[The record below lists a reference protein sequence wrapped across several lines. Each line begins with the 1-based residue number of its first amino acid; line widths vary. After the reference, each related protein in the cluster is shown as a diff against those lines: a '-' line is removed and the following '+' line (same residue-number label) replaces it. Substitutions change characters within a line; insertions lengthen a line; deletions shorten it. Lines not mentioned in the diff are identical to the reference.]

1 MRTFLIRTLIV
12 IVVAAAAAALVYAA
26 VLPQVLVRPAL
37 LVIEAG
43 GALVSGTPYAARQSV
58 EVAPG
63 SHVEIVT
70 PDGLARLDL
79 PDAALDLAPGA
90 RVALVTQFWRPLDG
104 WRVTLEL
111 QGGLVRG
118 LRGTGNEPV
127 HLVLIAPGGT
137 VLVPS
142 SGAEFVAEGAD
153 SGLRVTV
160 SAGSLQVTRE
170 GETQVVGAGE
180 ARIIPPDGG
189 ALITDSQPHGAIRV
203 VLYGA
208 DGSMVRLPVTLNEAQ
223 SGQTLRFP
231 AGWTMPVPAHIY
243 TLQVALIEPYV
254 LPDLAVESNTT
265 LNIPV
270 TLSEVVFDV
279 RDEAGR
285 ALRGGA
291 LIVRGRDPSGEQRV
305 LPGEPLLIS
314 PGAWTLTVS
323 REVNREAVQQ
333 TQVSLAPGQR
343 LTVTLRADQ
352 FR

>member
-12 IVVAAAAAALVYAA
+12 ILFAAAAVALVYAA

-37 LVIEAG
+37 LVIESG
-43 GALVSGTPYAARQSV
+43 TALVNGTARDAGESV
-58 EVAPG
+58 ELAPG
-63 SHVEIVT
+63 SHVEIGT
-70 PDGLARLDL
+70 TDGLARLDL

-118 LRGTGNEPV
+118 LRGTGDELV
-127 HLVLIAPGGT
+127 HLILIAPGGT
-137 VLVPS
+137 ALVPS
-142 SGAEFVAEGAD
+142 PGAEFVAEGAD

-160 SAGSLQVTRE
+160 SAGTLQVTRE
-170 GETQVVGAGE
+170 GEAQVIGPGE

-208 DGSMVRLPVTLNEAQ
+208 DGGVVSLPVTLTEAQ
-223 SGQTLRFP
+223 SGQTFHFP
-231 AGWTMPVPAHIY
+231 ASWTMPVPARTY
-243 TLQVALIEPYV
+243 TLQVALIEPYI
-254 LPDLAVESNTT
+254 LPDLTVEPNTT
-265 LNIPV
+265 LDIPV
-270 TLSEVVFDV
+270 TLGEVVFDV

-285 ALRGGA
+285 AVRGGA
-291 LIVRGRDPSGEQRV
+291 LIVRGRDPAAEQRL

-314 PGAWTLTVS
+314 PGAWDLIVS
-323 REVNREAVQQ
+323 RDVNREAVQQ
-333 TQVSLAPGQR
+333 TQVSLVPGQR

>member
-43 GALVSGTPYAARQSV
+43 GALVSGTPYAAGQSV

-63 SHVEIVT
+63 SHVEIGT

-79 PDAALDLAPGA
+79 PGAALDLAPGA

-104 WRVTLEL
+104 WRVTLQLE
-111 QGGLVRG
+111 GGLLRG
-118 LRGTGNEPV
+118 LRGTGDEPV
-127 HLVLIAPGGT
+127 HLTLIAPGGT
-137 VLVPS
+137 VLAPS
-142 SGAEFVAEGAD
+142 AGAVFVAEGTD
-153 SGLRVTV
+153 SDLRVTV
-160 SAGSLQVTRE
+160 SAGTLHVTHA
-170 GETQVVGAGE
+170 GETQDIGAGE
-180 ARIIPPDGG
+180 ARLIPPDGG

-208 DGSMVRLPVTLNEAQ
+208 DGGALSLPVTLSEAQ
-223 SGQTLRFP
+223 SGQTYRFP
-231 AGWTMPVPAHIY
+231 AGWTMPVPARTY
-243 TLQVALIEPYV
+243 TLQVDLIEPYV
-254 LPDLAVESNTT
+254 LPDLTVESDTT
-265 LNIPV
+265 FDIPV
-270 TLSEVVFDV
+270 TLGEVVFDV

-285 ALRGGA
+285 ALRGSA
-291 LIVRGRDPSGEQRV
+291 LIVRGRDPDGEQRV

-323 REVNREAVQQ
+323 REASRDAVQQ
-333 TQVSLAPGQR
+333 AQVSLAPGQR
-343 LTVTLRADQ
+343 ATVTLRADQ